1 MNESLVF
8 FDLFLLLRY
17 SNNHIS
23 FITPFIHHTFQPI
36 TELMKHSESFISGF
50 YEQQQWLFSLIQSKK
65 RDHKPTQP
73 KKVKSH
79 AEWLAYYSKRTNRIR
94 GFLRFA
100 GYPER
105 QYNAV
110 HVAGTSGKGS
120 VTTMMAALLTQCG
133 LRTGHTISPYLQLPT
148 EKLICDGR
156 LIRPSEFA
164 QLIGDFR
171 LLYDAWLKQ
180 EGAVLRYGD
189 AWTLLKFLWLAKRKV
204 DWAVIETAVGGR
216 YDRSNV
222 VPAKLAVITN
232 VDYDHVKSLGPA
244 LTDIARHKAGI
255 IKEGQLAITAAT
267 HPDVLE
273 IIRAEAREKGAAL
286 YCLGHEFDYT
296 VDEMNRLSV
305 QTPFNSYQ
313 DIQVKANGTY
323 QLQNAALSIAALD
336 LLAQHHAISLTQ
348 AHTSSALG
356 QVTYPGRME
365 IVSQAPLIILD
376 GAHNPAKIRALVH
389 SLQTSYPDK
398 QVTVI
403 LGVLGYKDVKKIV
416 RNLRKIT
423 KRFIT
428 TEPHLLGKRATPAH
442 LLADMVQKL
451 YPDVPITSAEYVY
464 DAIEQAKM
472 ICEPNDLII
481 ITGSLY
487 LVGEARSYW
496 YPVEQ
501 LLKESEQGLGL
512 IWG

>member
-1 MNESLVF
+1 M
-8 FDLFLLLRY
+8 LLGY
-17 SNNHIS
+17 SNRHLS
-23 FITPFIHHTFQPI
+23 FITPFIRNTFQKI
-36 TELMKHSESFISGF
+36 TELMNHSESFISDF

-65 RDHKPTQP
+65 PDHKPTQP
-73 KKVKSH
+73 KKKKSQ
-79 AEWLAYYSKRTNRIR
+79 AEWLAYYAKRTSRIR

-100 GYPER
+100 GHPER

-120 VTTMMAALLTQCG
+120 VTTMIAALLAECG
-133 LRTGHTISPYLQLPT
+133 RRTGHTISPYLQLPT

-164 QLIGDFR
+164 QLIRDFR
-171 LLYDAWLKQ
+171 LLYEAWLDQ
-180 EGAVLRYGD
+180 GHPVLRYGD
-189 AWTLLKFLWLAKRKV
+189 AWTLLKFLWLAKREV

-216 YDRSNV
+216 YDRTNV

-273 IIRAEAREKGAAL
+273 IIRAEAREKGATL

-296 VDEMNRLSV
+296 VDEMGRLSI
-305 QTPFNSYQ
+305 QTLFNTYQ
-313 DIQVKANGTY
+313 NIQVKANGTY
-323 QLQNAALSIAALD
+323 QLQNAALSLAAVD
-336 LLAQHHAISLTQ
+336 LLAQHHPISLTQ
-348 AHTSSALG
+348 ANASSALG
-356 QVTYPGRME
+356 RTTYPGRME
-365 IVSQAPLIILD
+365 IVSQDPLIILD
-376 GAHNPAKIRALVH
+376 GAHNPAKIRALMH
-389 SLQTSYPDK
+389 SVQSSYPDK

-416 RNLRKIT
+416 SDLRKIT

-442 LLADMVQKL
+442 LLADIVQKL
-451 YPDVPITSAEYVY
+451 YPDVPITSAEYVH

-472 ICEPNDLII
+472 ICGPDELII

-512 IWG
+512 IWA